1 MLCCRAVGGESG
13 TDSELDTVVSS
24 LVFVNLDLDLDRE
37 CEGKP
42 SMERGAERV

>member
-1 MLCCRAVGGESG
+1 MFDRAVGGESG

-24 LVFVNLDLDLDRE
+24 LVFVNLDLDIE

-42 SMERGAERV
+42 SMERGPEQV